1 MTHKIYTQPLECVVL
16 EILLGMP
23 LWAVLSATLGKRKPK
38 LWQISNL
45 VLLAGS
51 MFAIVFMT
59 LMSREPGEHELI
71 LIPGYFLKEA
81 QIQPEIYR
89 SLLMNV
95 LLFTPFGLTLSAV
108 LSTKQTLWN
117 CVLFTVLI
125 GIALS
130 LVVETVQYLG
140 GLGRSE
146 VDDLLAN
153 TLGTFIGA
161 LHVPLAALLRKMIAQ
176 RGKATMDAEPKR

>member
-1 MTHKIYTQPLECVVL
+1 MVHKIYAQPLGRVVL
-16 EILLGMP
+16 EILLGAL
-23 LWAVLSATLGKRKPK
+23 LWAVLNATLGKRKPK

-51 MFAIVFMT
+51 VFAVAFMT
-59 LMSREPGEHELI
+59 LMHREPGEHELI

-81 QIQPEIYR
+81 QTEPEVYR

-108 LSTKQTLWN
+108 LSTKVTPWKCFL
-117 CVLFTVLI
+117 LTVLI

-130 LVVETVQYLG
+130 LSVETAQYLG
-140 GLGRSE
+140 GLGRAE

-161 LHVPLAALLRKMIAQ
+161 LHVPLGAFFLTQMSILMK
-176 RGKATMDAEPKR
+176 KHSEDHE

>member
-1 MTHKIYTQPLECVVL
+1 MFHKIYAQPLGRVVL
-16 EILLGMP
+16 EILIGML

-51 MFAIVFMT
+51 VFAVAFMT
-59 LMSREPGEHELI
+59 LMHREPGEHELI

-81 QIQPEIYR
+81 QTEPEVYR

-108 LSTKQTLWN
+108 LSKKRTPWK
-117 CVLFTVLI
+117 CVLLTVLI
-125 GIALS
+125 GMTLS
-130 LVVETVQYLG
+130 LTIETAQYLG
-140 GLGRSE
+140 GLGRAE

-153 TLGTFIGA
+153 TLGAFLGA
-161 LHVPLAALLRKMIAQ
+161 LHVPLGVFFLTQMSILMK
-176 RGKATMDAEPKR
+176 KHSEDHE